1 MGDEQQGDEAAFRA
15 MIARHAAAI
24 ARLCRHHEVAPEAR
38 RDLEQ
43 DVLVALWRA
52 LPAFRGDSSERTWV
66 YRIAHNVAATHVVQ
80 AVRRK
85 KREEHAAEAPLEA
98 ARPDRTVEAR
108 DMLARVSA
116 RLRTFDLASQQ
127 LVLLAL
133 EGCTTAEIAEV
144 SGLSATN
151 VTTRLSRL
159 RRTLMQTDG
168 DDGDHGTGD
177 GARAREGQP

>member
-1 MGDEQQGDEAAFRA
+1 MGDQEQGEDAARFRA
-15 MIARHAAAI
+15 MIGRHAAAI
-24 ARLCRHHEVAPEAR
+24 ARLCRHHEASPEAR

-43 DVLVALWRA
+43 EVLVALWRA
-52 LPAFRGDSSERTWV
+52 LPAFRGESSERTWV

-80 AVRRK
+80 GVRRRR
-85 KREEHAAEAPLEA
+85 REAKAAETTRQV
-98 ARPDRTVEAR
+98 ARPDETAEMR
-108 DMLARVSA
+108 DRLARVSA

-133 EGCTTAEIAEV
+133 EGCTTAEIVEV

-159 RRTLMQTDG
+159 RQQLMREDQGEG
-168 DDGDHGTGD
+168 D
-177 GARAREGQP
+177 ARGREGKP